1 MKRFVPYILIGA
13 MSASAGGGGAYWYS
27 SQSETWEVRFSPR
40 GGCTN
45 HVVAELDKAK
55 SSVRV
60 WAYSFTSE
68 PIADA
73 LLRAHRR
80 GVDVQI
86 LIDAPSIK
94 GRGAKAKELADEGI
108 PIWADSKHAIQHQ
121 KVMAID
127 GITLLV
133 GSFNWSAGAES
144 RNSEVLATIQNVRRE
159 MMDKFLAN
167 WEHHKSHSEL
177 LE

>member
-1 MKRFVPYILIGA
+1 MKRFIPYVLVGA
-13 MSASAGGGGAYWYS
+13 MSASAAGGGAYWLQS
-27 SQSETWEVRFSPR
+27 PSETWEVRFSPK
-40 GGCTN
+40 GGCTD
-45 HVVAELDKAK
+45 HIVAELDKAK

-86 LIDAPSIK
+86 VIDGPSIK
-94 GRGAKAKELADEGI
+94 GRGAKAQELADEGV
-108 PIWADSKHAIQHQ
+108 PVFADSKHAIQHQ

-127 GITLLV
+127 GVTLLV

-144 RNSEVLATIQNVRRE
+144 KNSEVLATVRNVRRE
-159 MMDKFLAN
+159 MMEKFLAN
-167 WEHHKSHSEL
+167 WEQHKEHSEGL
-177 LE
+177 K